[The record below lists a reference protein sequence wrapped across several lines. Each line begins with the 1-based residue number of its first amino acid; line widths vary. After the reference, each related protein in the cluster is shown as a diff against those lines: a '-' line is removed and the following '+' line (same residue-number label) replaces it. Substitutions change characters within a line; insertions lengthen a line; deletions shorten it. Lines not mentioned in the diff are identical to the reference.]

1 MKLHYFSALSSVFI
15 VGLGQIIRGQGTK
28 GLLLL
33 LLFYFTLPS
42 LIGLSLLINGYLFLY
57 TLGLALI
64 CGLIL
69 WIYSIGDALLK

>member
-1 MKLHYFSALSSVFI
+1 MKLHYFGALSSAVI
-15 VGLGQIIRGQGTK
+15 VGSGQVIRGAGKK
-28 GLLLL
+28 GLLLI
-33 LLFYFTLPS
+33 LLFYFTLPA

-57 TLGLALI
+57 TLGLAII